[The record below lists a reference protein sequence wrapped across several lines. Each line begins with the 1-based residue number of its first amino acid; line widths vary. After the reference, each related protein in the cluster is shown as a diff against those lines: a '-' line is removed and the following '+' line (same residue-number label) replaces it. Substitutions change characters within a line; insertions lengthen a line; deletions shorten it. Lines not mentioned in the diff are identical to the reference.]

1 LLTFLHQGKKVS
13 GVWGQSP
20 VMFGRLPSEEIKE
33 NQIEIL
39 IENQKQKNMV
49 FYQQKNMAH
58 VDNYL

>member
-1 LLTFLHQGKKVS
+1 
-13 GVWGQSP
+13 
-20 VMFGRLPSEEIKE
+20 MFGRLPSGEIEE

-39 IENQKQKNMV
+39 IENQKQKNKV